1 MAKVLAL
8 DFDGVIFDSIREAFT
23 VALHTVTGRDATSRL
38 AEHPL
43 IAGRCSPDLFPFAED
58 PTFRAFLDIV
68 PLGNRA
74 EDYSVILSAIQDG
87 TPVPDQTAYDRL
99 YRGFDRAWL
108 DEAHARFYIERARL
122 RNDDFEAWRRL
133 QPPYQHLIEV
143 LRSHAGDRTL
153 AIVTA
158 RDATSVK
165 LLVEAWAVTDLFS
178 SALVFDKSYGVR
190 KTGHLEALME
200 KLSAAPSGV
209 VFVDDKLNHLLQV
222 APLGVV
228 PVLAAWGYNTPRERL
243 LAERAGIAVAKLE
256 RAEEL
261 LFAA

>member
-23 VALHTVTGRDATSRL
+23 VALHTVTGRDPTSRL

-99 YRGFDRAWL
+99 YRGL
-108 DEAHARFYIERARL
+108 DEIL
-122 RNDDFEAWRRL
+122 RGGLPRG
-133 QPPYQHLIEV
+133 P
-143 LRSHAGDRTL
+143 
-153 AIVTA
+153 
-158 RDATSVK
+158 
-165 LLVEAWAVTDLFS
+165 
-178 SALVFDKSYGVR
+178 
-190 KTGHLEALME
+190 
-200 KLSAAPSGV
+200 
-209 VFVDDKLNHLLQV
+209 
-222 APLGVV
+222 
-228 PVLAAWGYNTPRERL
+228 PVLSFPSPTWPPAYFLN
-243 LAERAGIAVAKLE
+243 
-256 RAEEL
+256 
-261 LFAA
+261 